1 MKTGFYSIVTILLCP
16 PAYAQGDDF
25 WLMLDAAPATTS
37 SLQVNSGSDF
47 DGGQYYGLAASIALT
62 DVLANAQ
69 LYVRANQQH
78 FDIES
83 SDWSLGLGSNPQKDF
98 SARVDYA
105 WSGNSGELE
114 ARDVL
119 LETTTYIHAWHI
131 MLGYQTGEVEVFFR
145 NLQHLLRRSAI
156 SDRTALHYGVGW
168 SGSLFYSAVEHRQ
181 YDYEKNISAVSDSAF
196 LQYILRPQALNQA
209 ATLAEKATNLRL
221 GAEGKK
227 YGMDINL
234 SRITS
239 ALDLKDND
247 YLTVIATQHVSDPFS
262 LALQVDKPLDAGD
275 STVGVNL
282 VWRW

>member
-1 MKTGFYSIVTILLCP
+1 MKTGFHWIVTILLCP

-25 WLMLDAAPATTS
+25 WLMLNAAPATTS
-37 SLQVNSGSDF
+37 SLQLNTGTDS
-47 DGGQYYGLAASIALT
+47 DGGQYYGLAASVSMAE
-62 DVLANAQ
+62 AQ
-69 LYVRANQQH
+69 LYIRANQQH

-83 SDWSLGLGSNPQKDF
+83 SDGSVGLGSNPQKDF

-114 ARDVL
+114 AREVQ
-119 LETTTYIHAWHI
+119 LETTTYINAWHI

-145 NLQHLLRRSAI
+145 QRLSRRSAL
-156 SDRTALHYGVGW
+156 SDRTAVHYGVGW

-181 YDYEKNISAVSDSAF
+181 YDYEKNISAALDNVN
-196 LQYILRPQALNQA
+196 LQYRLRPQALSQV
-209 ATLAEKATNLRL
+209 ATLAEKTTNLQL

-227 YGMDINL
+227 YGLDINL

-247 YLTVIATQHVSDPFS
+247 FLTAIATQHVSDTFA
-262 LALQVDKPLDAGD
+262 LALQLDKPLDDGV

-282 VWRW
+282 AWRW

>member
-1 MKTGFYSIVTILLCP
+1 MKTGFYGIVTILLCP

-25 WLMLDAAPATTS
+25 WLLLDAIPATTS
-37 SLQVNSGSDF
+37 SLQLNTGTDF

-62 DVLANAQ
+62 DVLANTQ

-78 FDIES
+78 FEIES

-114 ARDVL
+114 VREVQ
-119 LETTTYIHAWHI
+119 LETTTYINAWHI

-145 NLQHLLRRSAI
+145 QRLSRRSAL
-156 SDRTALHYGVGW
+156 SDRTAVHYGVGW

-181 YDYEKNISAVSDSAF
+181 YDYEKNISAASDNVN
-196 LQYILRPQALNQA
+196 LQYRLRPQALSQA
-209 ATLAEKATNLRL
+209 TTLAEKTTNLQL

-227 YGMDINL
+227 YGLEIDL

-239 ALDLKDND
+239 ALYLKDSD
-247 YLTVIATQHVSDPFS
+247 YLTAMATHHVSDKFS
-262 LALQVDKPLDAGD
+262 LVLQVDKPLDDGD
-275 STVGVNL
+275 SSAGVNL
-282 VWRW
+282 AWRW